1 MIRGALR
8 WTVPAGIGAAVIAAT
23 LLAPSVAAAGTNLP
37 ERTPQQLL
45 TDLQGATASAVQGT
59 VSVVAD
65 LGLPSLPS
73 VTRSGGG
80 AHDPADLTSLLSGT
94 TTMRVW
100 ASHDGARVA
109 VHGTLGETDV
119 ITDGTQAWIW
129 SSADRTVT
137 HLAGGD
143 HAMSGSAS
151 PDSAGASKGS
161 DMSKLP
167 ERWAG
172 TDPRAAL
179 ASLTPE
185 QLSAAVLAALQPSTA
200 VTSGPDTTVAGR
212 PAYQLV
218 LTPKDTGTLVGSVT
232 IAIDA
237 AERVPTRVTV
247 ASTVTGKP
255 VLTVGFTDVSF
266 TAPDPSVFAF
276 TPPPGA
282 TLEEKTAG
290 DTGERPGAP
299 ATGTA
304 APTPQV
310 VGTGWSSVLV
320 LAGVPDMATLTG
332 PADAGATSGAGDLT
346 ALVAALPEVSGSWGS
361 GRLLTSHL
369 VSVLLTDD
377 GRLLVGAVDAQTL
390 EAAAAASR

>member
-23 LLAPSVAAAGTNLP
+23 LLAPSVATAGTNLP
-37 ERTPQQLL
+37 DRTPQQLL

-59 VSVVAD
+59 VSVEAD

-73 VTRSGGG
+73 VTRSGGAPG
-80 AHDPADLTSLLSGT
+80 HDPADLTSILSGT

-119 ITDGTQAWIW
+119 ITDGTQVWIW

-137 HLAGGD
+137 HLEGNGHSA
-143 HAMSGSAS
+143 SGSDAS
-151 PDSAGASKGS
+151 TQA
-161 DMSKLP
+161 
-167 ERWAG
+167 EQWAG
-172 TDPRAAL
+172 TDPRTAL
-179 ASLTPE
+179 ASLTPD
-185 QLSAAVLAALQPSTA
+185 QLSKAVLAALEPSTA
-200 VTSGPDTTVAGR
+200 VTSGPDITVAGR

-218 LTPKDTGTLVGSVT
+218 LTPKDAGTLVGSVT

-247 ASTVTGKP
+247 TSTVTGRP
-255 VLTVGFTDVSF
+255 ALTVGFTDVSF

-276 TPPPGA
+276 TPPAGA
-282 TLEEKTAG
+282 TVTEKTPG
-290 DTGERPGAP
+290 DVASSGAP
-299 ATGTA
+299 SADGPA
-304 APTPQV
+304 VGADHATPQV
-310 VGTGWSSVLV
+310 VGKGWSSVVV
-320 LAGVPDMATLTG
+320 LTGVPDLATMSSAAGSSGDAT
-332 PADAGATSGAGDLT
+332 PAPSGATDLT
-346 ALVAALPEVSGSWGS
+346 AILGALPEVSGSWGS

-369 VSVLLTDD
+369 VSALLTDD

>member
-23 LLAPSVAAAGTNLP
+23 LVAPSVAAAGTNLP
-37 ERTPQQLL
+37 ALTAQQLL
-45 TDLQGATASAVQGT
+45 TELQGATASAVQGT
-59 VSVVAD
+59 VSVEAD

-73 VTRSGGG
+73 VAQSGGAPG
-80 AHDPADLTSLLSGT
+80 HDAADLTSILSGT

-119 ITDGTQAWIW
+119 IADGTQVWIW

-137 HLAGGD
+137 HLV
-143 HAMSGSAS
+143 
-151 PDSAGASKGS
+151 GADKTATRDESSKQA
-161 DMSKLP
+161 
-167 ERWAG
+167 EQWAG

-179 ASLTPE
+179 ASLTPD
-185 QLSAAVLAALQPSTA
+185 QLSKAVLAALEPSTT
-200 VTSGPDTTVAGR
+200 VTSGPDVTVAGR

-218 LTPKDTGTLVGSVT
+218 LTPKDAGTLVGSVT

-247 ASTVTGKP
+247 TSTVTGRP
-255 VLTVGFTDVSF
+255 ALTVGFTDVSF

-276 TPPPGA
+276 TPPAGA
-282 TLEEKTAG
+282 TVTEKTAG
-290 DTGERPGAP
+290 EAGASSSVPAPGADD
-299 ATGTA
+299 
-304 APTPQV
+304 PTPQV
-310 VGTGWSSVLV
+310 VGKGWSSVLV
-320 LAGVPDMATLTG
+320 LAGVPDLATLTG
-332 PADAGATSGAGDLT
+332 ASGSSGTPASGTSGAGDLS
-346 ALVAALPEVSGSWGS
+346 AIVAALPEVSGSWGS
-361 GRLLTSHL
+361 GRLLTSNL
-369 VSVLLTDD
+369 VSALLTDD
-377 GRLLVGAVDAQTL
+377 GRVLVGAVDAQTL